1 MLAFNNLVLLIILIW
16 VCVYSIVNRICKSI
30 DNRSMSNAIE
40 KIGMDGLKKYISEKE
55 NKDGR

>member
-40 KIGMDGLKKYISEKE
+40 KIGMDGLKKYISETP
-55 NKDGR
+55 